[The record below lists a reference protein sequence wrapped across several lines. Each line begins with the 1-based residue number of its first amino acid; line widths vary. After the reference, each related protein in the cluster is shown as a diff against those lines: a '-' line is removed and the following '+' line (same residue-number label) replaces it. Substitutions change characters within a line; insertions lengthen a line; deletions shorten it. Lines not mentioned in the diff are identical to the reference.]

1 MFDYNIKGD
10 TIIKEEMKLNCQKGN
25 WLDDITLD
33 CPRFGFWI
41 IHVIGYVLLFS
52 LALRFALRRVSL
64 PLIAYRLLRGMI
76 YR

>member
-1 MFDYNIKGD
+1 MFDYNITGD
-10 TIIKEEMKLNCQKGN
+10 TIIKEEMKLNCQN
-25 WLDDITLD
+25 EDWLDDITLD
-33 CPRFGFWI
+33 FPRFGFWI

-64 PLIAYRLLRGMI
+64 PLIAYRLFRGMI